1 MASNLKNKDSRL
13 SWGITLLVFGFLFL
27 LRQLHI
33 LPAEVE
39 QYVFDFKNYPLIMG
53 IIFLLTHSNRTIG
66 IVLIAVA
73 MLFRISDIINWTRH
87 VSDFIWPLLL
97 IVAGGILVYGVKKK

>member
-1 MASNLKNKDSRL
+1 
-13 SWGITLLVFGFLFL
+13 
-27 LRQLHI
+27 
-33 LPAEVE
+33 
-39 QYVFDFKNYPLIMG
+39 
-53 IIFLLTHSNRTIG
+53 LLTHSNRTIG